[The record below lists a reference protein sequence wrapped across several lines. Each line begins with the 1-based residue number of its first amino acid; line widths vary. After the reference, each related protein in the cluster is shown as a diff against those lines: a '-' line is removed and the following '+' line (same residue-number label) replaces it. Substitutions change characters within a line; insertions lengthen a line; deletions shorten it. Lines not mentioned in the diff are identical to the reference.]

1 MCECDTSVQVDKAGR
16 FQESSFQKAIAAV
29 GVGPSSKKGKEKK
42 PTEQGEASE
51 IFQLVRLLM
60 ERNLHPVCLFPL
72 VLPTNFS

>member
-42 PTEQGEASE
+42 PTEQGLSL
-51 IFQLVRLLM
+51 I
-60 ERNLHPVCLFPL
+60 HI
-72 VLPTNFS
+72 